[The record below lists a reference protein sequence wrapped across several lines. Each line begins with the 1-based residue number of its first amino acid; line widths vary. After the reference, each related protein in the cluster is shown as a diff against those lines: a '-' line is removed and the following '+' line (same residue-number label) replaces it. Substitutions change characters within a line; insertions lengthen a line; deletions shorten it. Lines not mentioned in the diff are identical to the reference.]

1 MVTGMNAA
9 VDSLTASTEPLRA
22 PVGAT
27 TGAAMAD
34 VTVSECDGSNQFGLA
49 NVTVRITNSTD
60 RVQSYLV
67 TVSST
72 TPPATVSMSLS

>member
-1 MVTGMNAA
+1 
-9 VDSLTASTEPLRA
+9 
-22 PVGAT
+22 
-27 TGAAMAD
+27 MAD